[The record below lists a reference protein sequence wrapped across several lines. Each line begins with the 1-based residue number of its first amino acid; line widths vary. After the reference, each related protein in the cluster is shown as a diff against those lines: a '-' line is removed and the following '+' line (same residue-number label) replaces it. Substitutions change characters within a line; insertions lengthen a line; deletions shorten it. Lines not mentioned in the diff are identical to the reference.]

1 MSDKIIDGKK
11 VAEAIHEECQQETK
25 KMLEETGKMPGLAVI
40 LVGERKDSQTYV
52 RNKKRMC
59 VKDGIKPFDYTF
71 PETMTVSSC
80 EVYWF
85 DDAPWGETRVPA
97 EWKVLYQDASGNW
110 KEVENPSAYGVE
122 RGSANIVNFTPVST
136 KALRLQIQLEENFAA
151 GISEWAIK

>member
-71 PETMTVSSC
+71 PET
-80 EVYWF
+80 
-85 DDAPWGETRVPA
+85 
-97 EWKVLYQDASGNW
+97 
-110 KEVENPSAYGVE
+110 
-122 RGSANIVNFTPVST
+122 
-136 KALRLQIQLEENFAA
+136 
-151 GISEWAIK
+151 ISEVFAICRSLIL